1 MECPCPV
8 CTQRLFGRTENK
20 AMQEAYEVAPLEPDT
35 TVERLTDLVQE
46 FYDAG
51 SPDTLIEKLDSIID
65 ELDSFNDEL
74 VELQTICIM
83 KSIDHTQFQLGE
95 LSRKLY

>member
-20 AMQEAYEVAPLEPDT
+20 AIQETYEVAPLEPDT
-35 TVERLTDLVQE
+35 TIERLTDITKEL
-46 FYDAG
+46 YNYG
-51 SPDTLIEKLDSIID
+51 SPDTLTEKLSGIID
-65 ELDSFNDEL
+65 ELDSLNSKL
-74 VELQTICIM
+74 VELQTTCIK

-95 LSRKLY
+95 LSRKLD